1 MSRRFARDS
10 RSTATFDSDS
20 LGGESFFGTL
30 RDRTGVADVAA
41 LVSVPAVLGF
51 AFLWP
56 VGVRRS
62 LAFEYTD
69 PSLLTAFASNFV
81 HLDGGHLF
89 VNLAGYAL
97 VVPLVYTLSVTSEHR
112 RRFYAA
118 FLTFVVVFPFV
129 LSYLNLAVV
138 RPAFAVGFS
147 GVAMAFAGYLPFA
160 LADYVEVNFDV
171 GPASVV
177 APALFFLSFALIS
190 VLSVRSVL
198 AGDTTLL
205 LGTGRLVLA
214 ALLSAL
220 LYAVAAYDQGEQFRA
235 RLAAAVEVPGYFEA
249 LVVGLLLVMGLP
261 FVAFPA
267 DPASGTGVL
276 NLYVH
281 LLGYALG
288 FIMTYTTTETAG
300 RLFAESPL

>member
-1 MSRRFARDS
+1 MSRRFGSDS

-20 LGGESFFGTL
+20 FGRESFFGTL
-30 RDRTGVADVAA
+30 GSRTGVADVAA
-41 LVSVPAVLGF
+41 LLSVPAVLWF

-69 PSLLTAFASNFV
+69 PSLLTSFASNFV
-81 HLDGGHLF
+81 HLDGGHL
-89 VNLAGYAL
+89 L
-97 VVPLVYTLSVTSEHR
+97 V
-112 RRFYAA
+112 
-118 FLTFVVVFPFV
+118 
-129 LSYLNLAVV
+129 NLAVV

-147 GVAMAFAGYLPFA
+147 GITMAFVGYLPFA

-171 GPASVV
+171 GPASAV
-177 APALFFLSFALIS
+177 APALFFLGLALIS

-205 LGTGRLVLA
+205 AGTGGLVLA

-220 LYAVAAYDQGEQFRA
+220 LYAVAAYDRGEQFRA
-235 RLAAAVEVPGYFEA
+235 RLAAAVGVPGCFEA
-249 LVVGLLLVMGLP
+249 LVVGLLLVMAFP

-267 DPASGTGVL
+267 DPASGTGAL

-288 FIMTYTTTETAG
+288 FIVMYTTAETVG
-300 RLFAESPL
+300 GLFAESPL